1 MERDQICQKGRNFIE
16 SDNYL
21 FSRYTI
27 DDKDCHWKLCGE
39 VYDDVLLS
47 NDEFMRKSWEDVLLD
62 TNRLQLKII
71 YKITQEYIGEVSLRN
86 LDSDRPEIGIQLLRK
101 YHNQGIGTQVMQ
113 LFIARLKEVVQI
125 NCFSVR
131 IFSNNYISQRL
142 FEKIGAVQVG
152 TEGKEYSELM
162 AKIMNE
168 MGRDKFE
175 QVIQNDFENT
185 QHFIICY
192 EI

>member
-71 YKITQEYIGEVSLRN
+71 YN
-86 LDSDRPEIGIQLLRK
+86 
-101 YHNQGIGTQVMQ
+101 
-113 LFIARLKEVVQI
+113 
-125 NCFSVR
+125 
-131 IFSNNYISQRL
+131 
-142 FEKIGAVQVG
+142 
-152 TEGKEYSELM
+152 
-162 AKIMNE
+162 
-168 MGRDKFE
+168 
-175 QVIQNDFENT
+175 
-185 QHFIICY
+185 
-192 EI
+192 